1 MPENYGYMRSYFVK
15 AIICF
20 LLLFLPLYLY
30 AEVAIWETKKP
41 ALKERSEVA
50 AASIEGK
57 IYVIGGFG
65 RFGVTD
71 LLEEYDTSTD
81 TWKEK
86 APLPTPLHHIGA
98 AEAGGKIYVIG
109 GFKRLW
115 PWSPM
120 DTVYEYDPAKDQ
132 WTQKASMP
140 TARGALALGVVNN
153 KIYA

>member
-1 MPENYGYMRSYFVK
+1 MNYWISLCSTQPTNYMRSCFVK

-20 LLLFLPLYLY
+20 SLLFMPFYLY
-30 AEVAIWETKKP
+30 AEAAIWETKKP

-71 LLEEYDTSTD
+71 LLEEYYASTD

-86 APLPTPLHHIGA
+86 APLPMSLHHAGA
-98 AEAGGKIYVIG
+98 
-109 GFKRLW
+109 
-115 PWSPM
+115 
-120 DTVYEYDPAKDQ
+120 
-132 WTQKASMP
+132 
-140 TARGALALGVVNN
+140 
-153 KIYA
+153 